1 MSSDDRNNTEKQ
13 RDKIL
18 EKFGL
23 RYTSADG
30 LSDVAADMADDAK
43 TVKEIAQ
50 KLSEVEYDDD
60 TDDDDL
66 DDQGLK
72 RKLRGNAFSI

>member
-18 EKFGL
+18 EKYGL
-23 RYTSADG
+23 RYTSADD

-43 TVKEIAQ
+43 TLKEIAQ
-50 KLSEVEYDDD
+50 KLSEVEEDDD
-60 TDDDDL
+60 RKDDDPD
-66 DDQGLK
+66 
-72 RKLRGNAFSI
+72 N